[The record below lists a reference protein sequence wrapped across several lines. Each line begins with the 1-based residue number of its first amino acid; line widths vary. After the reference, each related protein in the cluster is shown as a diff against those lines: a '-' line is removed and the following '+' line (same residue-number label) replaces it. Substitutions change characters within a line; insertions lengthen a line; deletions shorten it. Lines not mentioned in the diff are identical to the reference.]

1 MIYSNVEEL
10 ARKKGL
16 SLAEVERKANLSKG
30 SITKWKKASPTIKSL
45 SAVAEVL
52 GVTVNRLLKET

>member
-30 SITKWKKASPTIKSL
+30 SITKWKTASPTIKSL